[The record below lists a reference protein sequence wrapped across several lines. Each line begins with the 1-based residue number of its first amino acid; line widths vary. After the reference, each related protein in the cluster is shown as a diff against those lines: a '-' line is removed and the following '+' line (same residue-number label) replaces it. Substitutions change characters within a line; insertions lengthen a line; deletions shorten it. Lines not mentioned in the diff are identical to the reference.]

1 MDKMEG
7 GSRWEDRKEPFAGQA
22 EEPNWV
28 PEVGWPPLSL
38 PPPSPTP
45 QFPLPA
51 LLFAPSERLRG
62 GDTLRD
68 SMLMRRA
75 ALAHRLLRK
84 QLSNA
89 SGHMVPSGHLQAEQR
104 PLWLLP

>member
-7 GSRWEDRKEPFAGQA
+7 GSGWEDRKEPFAGQA

-45 QFPLPA
+45 
-51 LLFAPSERLRG
+51 
-62 GDTLRD
+62 
-68 SMLMRRA
+68 
-75 ALAHRLLRK
+75 
-84 QLSNA
+84 
-89 SGHMVPSGHLQAEQR
+89 
-104 PLWLLP
+104 